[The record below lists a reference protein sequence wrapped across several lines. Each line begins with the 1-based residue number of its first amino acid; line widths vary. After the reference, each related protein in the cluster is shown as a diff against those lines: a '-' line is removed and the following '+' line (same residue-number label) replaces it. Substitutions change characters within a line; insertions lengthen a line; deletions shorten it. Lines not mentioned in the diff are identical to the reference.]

1 MRAKSVPHV
10 EYEVF
15 KALMDDS
22 VVAEALAEIRSEMV
36 PENDE
41 VASRRFNEG
50 VKSAAKL
57 ILNLAERRLH
67 RIPEDHPDYT
77 PKE

>member
-22 VVAEALAEIRSEMV
+22 VVAEALAGIRTEMV

-41 VASRRFNEG
+41 VAARSWG
-50 VKSAAKL
+50 CTSSAAR
-57 ILNLAERRLH
+57 IRRAARGAGWPLVEP
-67 RIPEDHPDYT
+67 RAGLRT
-77 PKE
+77 

>member
-15 KALMDDS
+15 NALLDSDIIAEVVAQVKTMMVPAEDS
-22 VVAEALAEIRSEMV
+22 VAEK
-36 PENDE
+36 
-41 VASRRFNEG
+41 RFDEG
-50 VKSAAKL
+50 VKNAAQY

-67 RIPEDHPDYT
+67 RLPEDHHDYQQ
-77 PKE
+77 KK

>member
-15 KALMDDS
+15 NALLDSDIIAEVVAQVKTMMVPAEDS
-22 VVAEALAEIRSEMV
+22 VAEK
-36 PENDE
+36 
-41 VASRRFNEG
+41 RFDEG
-50 VKSAAKL
+50 VKNAAQY

-67 RIPEDHPDYT
+67 RLPEDHPDYQQ
-77 PKE
+77 KK